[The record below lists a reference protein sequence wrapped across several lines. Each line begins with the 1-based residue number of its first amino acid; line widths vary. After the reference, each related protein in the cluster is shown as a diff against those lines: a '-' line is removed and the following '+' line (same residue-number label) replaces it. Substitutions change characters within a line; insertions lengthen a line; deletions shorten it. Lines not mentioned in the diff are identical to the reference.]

1 MAKVLIVGCGDL
13 GSEVAR
19 QLVALDIQTIAVR
32 RSANQLHGVTFIQ
45 ADVTHASSL
54 APLEAVQPEILIYC
68 IRMEND

>member
-45 ADVTHASSL
+45 ADVTHACSL
-54 APLEAVQPEILIYC
+54 APP
-68 IRMEND
+68 